1 MLTRIFLF
9 SILWIGDHLQRGFSQ
24 IWLKDKDA
32 FFFFF
37 LQLTYVAS
45 ICKNIKRD
53 LAFKW

>member
-37 LQLTYVAS
+37 IKINYVAS